1 MPDASDEICGAPDRI
16 DRATD
21 GGVRLVQLRYLDSDR
36 AAAAPQPPHTGG
48 RIRRSGRRT
57 RVYLENPQSDKDGD
71 EATLFL
77 DADGSVTGSADAR
90 VTSNMPTSACL

>member
-36 AAAAPQPPHTGG
+36 AASTAPRSLTQVVGSGQLAVARGTGTE
-48 RIRRSGRRT
+48 R
-57 RVYLENPQSDKDGD
+57 
-71 EATLFL
+71 
-77 DADGSVTGSADAR
+77 
-90 VTSNMPTSACL
+90 